1 MLAPPEAQQHFDPP
15 IGWLDLGSWQDASH
29 ELERLAPE
37 LHTAPEVLLLRCRVY
52 AHAGRWSA
60 VEMIAEGAA
69 RAYPEN
75 QRFYTHWA
83 WALHR
88 QGHTAE
94 ALATV
99 SSVAARFQRAGQ
111 LPTLWHACT
120 ARCWD
125 RCRRRMGGS
134 HSPLSAPPTPTR

>member
-1 MLAPPEAQQHFDPP
+1 M
-15 IGWLDLGSWQDASH
+15 
-29 ELERLAPE
+29 
-37 LHTAPEVLLLRCRVY
+37 RCRVY

-60 VEMIAEGAA
+60 VEMIAEGAV

-99 SSVAARFQRAGQ
+99 SSVAARFPKSGAIAYAMACLHGALGQVPEAKGWLALAFERATDSDKMKLRALDQ
-111 LPTLWHACT
+111 PELFFLWEA
-120 ARCWD
+120 ANAEP
-125 RCRRRMGGS
+125 GS
-134 HSPLSAPPTPTR
+134 DDDDDDE